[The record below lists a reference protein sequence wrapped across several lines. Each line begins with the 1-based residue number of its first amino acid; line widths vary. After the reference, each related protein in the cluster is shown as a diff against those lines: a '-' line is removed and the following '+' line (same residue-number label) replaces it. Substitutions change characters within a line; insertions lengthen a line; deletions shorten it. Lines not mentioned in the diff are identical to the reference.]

1 MSQSYQVLAAPCE
14 YLYEEKRSTFT
25 AVLLPAQE
33 REMALAQ
40 LEAIRRERPGA
51 SHYCWAYILGSAS
64 QPRSMAFSDDGEPGG
79 TAGKPMLSVLEHRL
93 AGDCMAVVVRTFGGT
108 KLGAGGLVRA
118 YGAAVSGA
126 LDSARW
132 RRVTPT
138 IRVAIAVGFALEERV
153 RHGLMLRDI
162 AITSVSY
169 SREVTLV
176 ADVPEQTL
184 EQLRAELAEW
194 CSGAARVWPVQ

>member
-1 MSQSYQVLAAPCE
+1 MSQSYQVLAEPCE

-25 AVLLPAQE
+25 AVLQPAQE
-33 REMALAQ
+33 REAALAQ

-64 QPRSMAFSDDGEPGG
+64 QPLSMAFSDDGEPGG

-126 LDSARW
+126 LDLAQW
-132 RRVTPT
+132 RQITPT
-138 IRVAIAVGFALEERV
+138 VPVAIAVGFALEERV
-153 RHGLMLRDI
+153 RHSLMLRDI
-162 AITSVSY
+162 AISSVSY
-169 SREVTLV
+169 SSEVTLV
-176 ADVPEQTL
+176 VDVPEQALDTL
-184 EQLRAELAEW
+184 SSELAELS
-194 CSGAARVWPVQ
+194 SGAARVWPAR